1 MYNASVDIGKHIGMI
16 LLLYHIVSRK
26 FLRQSGYL
34 SMIDFEDLLDYNCIA
49 TSKLHENSKICTV
62 TREAEPVRLVRFWLD
77 YFSRKVQNIFQLTK
91 NQMYG

>member
-1 MYNASVDIGKHIGMI
+1 MYLVTTDASVNIGKHIGMI

-49 TSKLHENSKICTV
+49 VNYMKTAKFAL
-62 TREAEPVRLVRFWLD
+62 
-77 YFSRKVQNIFQLTK
+77 
-91 NQMYG
+91 